1 MPYSFL
7 QNLFVCLVKSVVLS
21 RLPFA
26 CIITYILCITY
37 LIPQVA
43 MNSFF
48 FLK

>member
-43 MNSFF
+43 MDSFF